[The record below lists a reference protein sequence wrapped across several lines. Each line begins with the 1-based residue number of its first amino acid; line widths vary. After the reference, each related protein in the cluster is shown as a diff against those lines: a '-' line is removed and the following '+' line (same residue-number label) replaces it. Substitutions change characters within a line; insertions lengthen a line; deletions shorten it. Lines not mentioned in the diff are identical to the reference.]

1 MFNVFAAIGSF
12 PKVWL
17 VQILFL
23 KLLKAYDESGTGFLS
38 VADFRKVLRQ
48 YGVNLSEEEF
58 FHLLEYYDKT
68 LSAKISYNDFLRA
81 FLQ

>member
-1 MFNVFAAIGSF
+1 M
-12 PKVWL
+12 
-17 VQILFL
+17 
-23 KLLKAYDESGTGFLS
+23 
-38 VADFRKVLRQ
+38 ADFRKVLRQ

>member
-1 MFNVFAAIGSF
+1 MFSVFAAIGSF

-23 KLLKAYDESGTGFLS
+23 KLLKAYDEGGTGFLS